1 MKRIYTFASVAVLL
15 LCTAVASAQ
24 SFRSGYFLD
33 NYVFGYRI
41 NPAQIN
47 RKSFLSVATGS
58 IDLQNSSNIGV
69 ASMLFP
75 TDNGMVTGLNSA
87 VSAEEF
93 LGGLP
98 ESTLFAMDESINLL
112 SSGTVRKNRMTTFEV
127 NLRARGT
134 VALPRDLFA
143 FLKQGGNQ
151 AYDISGLNLNAGL
164 LGDVS
169 YGLAL
174 RLSPRVSI
182 GARAHFLLDVAD
194 VRAYTE
200 NSSITMSDTQTKLE
214 SNLHLQTSGIIG
226 LGTDEKGNLDMS
238 KFTYHNPPFSSYGG
252 GLDLGIEFKGSQGFR
267 FFAAVTDL
275 GMITVKNTTDLV
287 ANSSI
292 TYTGVDVKYEEGT
305 IKADYDAAM
314 EKLKEAIIFTDAQSG
329 DRLEVMPYN
338 LSAGLRLSLLN
349 TLSFGALATYHKD
362 PVNPWYELRAGAGL
376 NLGYF
381 INAAAN
387 VGIGTYGPSLG
398 AAVTMNFLGFN
409 IIAGLDA
416 FRGEVGTLSGLPVSL
431 PVPVPVPL
439 HAFNLNAHVGV
450 ALNIGK
456 VYKEEPVKKVKE
468 TKTTKTES
476 AAVKKAEAASQKLED
491 MKIQDTKKKAE
502 QKKAQEEKK
511 MKQEKKRLEELR
523 KQEEERKLEEYRKKQ
538 EELKKQEEEQTY
550 VIPEFV
556 NPVEEPETAKE
567 PATEPAKPAEQT
579 SEPAPEGGNQ

>member
-1 MKRIYTFASVAVLL
+1 MKRIYTLATIAALL
-15 LCTAVASAQ
+15 LCSAVASAQ

-33 NYVFGYRI
+33 NYLFGYRI

-47 RKSFLSVATGS
+47 RKSFISIATGS

-75 TDNGMVTGLNSA
+75 TENGMVTGLNSA
-87 VSAEEF
+87 VSAEDF

-98 ESTLFAMDESINLL
+98 QSTIFAMDESINLL
-112 SSGTVRKNRMTTFEV
+112 SSGTVRKNRMTTFEI
-127 NLRARGT
+127 NLRARNT
-134 VALPRDLFA
+134 IALPRDLFA

-151 AYDISGLNLNAGL
+151 AYDISGLNLSAGVI
-164 LGDVS
+164 GDAS
-169 YGLAL
+169 YGFAF

-182 GARAHFLLDVAD
+182 GARAHFLLDIAD

-200 NSSITMSDTQTKLE
+200 NSSITMGDTQTKLE

-226 LGTDEKGNLDMS
+226 LGTDENGNLDMS
-238 KFTYHNPPFSSYGG
+238 KFTYKNPPFSSYGG

-275 GMITVKNTTDLV
+275 GAMAVKNTTDLV

-305 IKADYDAAM
+305 VKADYDAAL

-329 DRLEVMPYN
+329 DRLEILPYN
-338 LSAGLRLSLLN
+338 LSAGLRLSLFN

-362 PVNPWYELRAGAGL
+362 AINPWYELRAGAGL

-387 VGIGTYGPSLG
+387 VGMGTYGPSLG

-416 FRGEVGTLSGLPVSL
+416 FRGEVGTLSGLPVTL
-431 PVPVPVPL
+431 PVPVPLPL

-468 TKTTKTES
+468 TKATKTES
-476 AAVKKAEAASQKLED
+476 AAAKKAEAASKKLEE
-491 MKIQDTKKKAE
+491 MKIQDSKKKAE
-502 QKKAQEEKK
+502 QKKIQEEKK
-511 MKQEKKRLEELR
+511 MQKEMKEHEQLK
-523 KQEEERKLEEYRKKQ
+523 KQEEERKRQELKEMQKQ
-538 EELKKQEEEQTY
+538 KEEELKKQEESVY

-556 NPVEEPETAKE
+556 EPVTPSE
-567 PATEPAKPAEQT
+567 PAAEPAKPAEPS
-579 SEPAPEGGNQ
+579 SESTPEGGNQ

>member
-1 MKRIYTFASVAVLL
+1 
-15 LCTAVASAQ
+15 
-24 SFRSGYFLD
+24 
-33 NYVFGYRI
+33 
-41 NPAQIN
+41 
-47 RKSFLSVATGS
+47 
-58 IDLQNSSNIGV
+58 
-69 ASMLFP
+69 MLFP
-75 TDNGMVTGLNSA
+75 TDNGLVTGLNSA
-87 VSAEEF
+87 VSAEDF

-98 ESTLFAMDESINLL
+98 QSTLVAMDYSVNLL
-112 SSGTVRKNRMTTFEV
+112 SSGTVRKNKMTTFEV
-127 NLRARGT
+127 NLRTRGSI
-134 VALPRDLFA
+134 ALPRDLFA

-164 LGDVS
+164 IGDAS

-200 NSSITMSDTQTKLE
+200 NSSITMGDTQTKLE
-214 SNLHLQTSGIIG
+214 SNIHLQTSGVIG

-238 KFTYHNPPFSSYGG
+238 KFTYNNPPFSSYGG

-267 FFAAVTDL
+267 FFASVTDL
-275 GMITVKNTTDLV
+275 GAMKVKNTTDLV

-305 IKADYDAAM
+305 VKADYEAAL
-314 EKLKEAIIFTDAQSG
+314 EKLKEAIIFTDVQSG

-338 LSAGLRLSLLN
+338 LSAGLRISLLN
-349 TLSFGALATYHKD
+349 TLSFGALAMYHKD
-362 PVNPWYELRAGAGL
+362 AINPWYELRAGAGL

-439 HAFNLNAHVGV
+439 QAFNLNAHVGV

-468 TKTTKTES
+468 TKATTKSES

-502 QKKAQEEKK
+502 QRKAQEEKK
-511 MKQEKKRLEELR
+511 MKQEKKKLEELK
-523 KQEEERKLEEYRKKQ
+523 KQEENRKLEEYRKKQ
-538 EELKKQEEEQTY
+538 EELKKQEEESVY

-556 NPVEEPETAKE
+556 TPVAEPETAKE
-567 PATEPAKPAEQT
+567 PATEPAEPAKPAEQT